1 MSLLTPS
8 KLIIVNGLLALLSI
22 FLFGFSTLLHA
33 DTTTSLPLG
42 TVLDSQGNSIPLP
55 SQQKSALEIPSI
67 KPSKS
72 SKTTQYKIPK
82 KNSRTKPK
90 KRPLSAKQQLASR
103 ASVANDPSCRWLDT
117 RMDQLEKKLTYE
129 GNSGAKSYH
138 KKELTVREREWKCM
152 KCGTE
157 GPNQADRDKCQQK
170 R

>member
-8 KLIIVNGLLALLSI
+8 KLIIVNCLLA

-42 TVLDSQGNSIPLP
+42 TVLDSHGNPIPLP

-67 KPSKS
+67 KPSKTDKS
-72 SKTTQYKIPK
+72 TQHTLPH
-82 KNSRTKPK
+82 NTSRTQSQK
-90 KRPLSAKQQLASR
+90 KPLSAKQQLASR
-103 ASVANDPSCRWLDT
+103 AYVANDPSCRWLDT

-129 GNSGAKSYH
+129 GNSGSKSYH
-138 KKELTVREREWKCM
+138 QKELSTREREWKCM
-152 KCGTE
+152 KCGTK
-157 GPNQADRDKCQQK
+157 GPNQADRDKCQHK